1 MATRKSSSKQ
11 YTETKK
17 EFVSILNVIAFF
29 PKIAKRTFSLHLY
42 EPIFRIANNSEKFSI
57 DIEKYLKKND
67 NEKFPSIPKEYDD
80 FFYYEDDFDDLFS
93 FSYYNNSTLTCY
105 EEYINEY
112 RKLAVSNPETAEC
125 YANIIDYIEEHDPE
139 YSDLQ
144 DGKALLKLYLNIP
157 LYEEEIDYV
166 IDKIL
171 RNGKIDLAK
180 SIREICNDKDFSKN
194 FSDETKIALTKIQDA
209 LFLDE
214 EYDPL
219 IPGTSVGSENP
230 SLFSSMANY
239 CRFGLSGINED
250 QIFVH
255 AFDKFLKGNFEE
267 AKKLLI
273 AYQKEYKKKTGK
285 INKESKVIAL
295 INFCR
300 MMTNSEIS
308 NMNKQIESQ
317 LNKDSDTKFLLT
329 LYMGAI
335 KFLND
340 LRSGQKTSFS
350 DKVYN
355 CHIYTYFR
363 ANLSCR
369 IIILCALACDKDY
382 EITDDIKDQI
392 ISAYKQTM
400 ISYPF
405 ICKAFYNTIKSLT
418 GTDFAPELNNSEYF
432 DFSTII
438 NNDNI
443 WKNQINSIKDILKL
457 KDKKDSTKKKV
468 TATKKATKKLAW
480 IFREFNEDSLQLPTP
495 GVITLDEYD
504 NIKSESYFDVKY
516 FYSARGEKADYLTD
530 QDKTI
535 AASHDMLSRYNSTSY
550 SFSCNKTLLSL
561 IGQP

>member
-29 PKIAKRTFSLHLY
+29 PKIATRTFSLHLY

-80 FFYYEDDFDDLFS
+80 FFYYEDDYDDFFS
-93 FSYYNNSTLTCY
+93 FSYYNKSTLTYY
-105 EEYINEY
+105 EDHILEY

-267 AKKLLI
+267 AKKLLV

-340 LRSGQKTSFS
+340 LRSQSWSSF
-350 DKVYN
+350 
-355 CHIYTYFR
+355 
-363 ANLSCR
+363 CR
-369 IIILCALACDKDY
+369 
-382 EITDDIKDQI
+382 
-392 ISAYKQTM
+392 
-400 ISYPF
+400 
-405 ICKAFYNTIKSLT
+405 N
-418 GTDFAPELNNSEYF
+418 
-432 DFSTII
+432 
-438 NNDNI
+438 
-443 WKNQINSIKDILKL
+443 
-457 KDKKDSTKKKV
+457 
-468 TATKKATKKLAW
+468 
-480 IFREFNEDSLQLPTP
+480 
-495 GVITLDEYD
+495 
-504 NIKSESYFDVKY
+504 
-516 FYSARGEKADYLTD
+516 
-530 QDKTI
+530 
-535 AASHDMLSRYNSTSY
+535 
-550 SFSCNKTLLSL
+550 
-561 IGQP
+561 